1 MTPPFRGTWFRYPS
15 QVALRLETLQRLI
28 EGPSGDGTTG
38 PALQFI
44 EDGKGEGFALQ
55 LENGQKDHLFEF
67 SKVSR
72 RHQSP
77 LAKFRSWSLSTSI
90 DVDNV
95 YIEYDEG
102 RVQKVA
108 EKKRAARIP

>member
-1 MTPPFRGTWFRYPS
+1 MKRFTYTVIACIILSASPLLAS
-15 QVALRLETLQRLI
+15 SSAK
-28 EGPSGDGTTG
+28 
-38 PALQFI
+38 ACFI
-44 EDGKGEGFALQ
+44 GK

-67 SKVSR
+67 PKVSR

-77 LAKFRSWSLSTSI
+77 LAKFRSWSLSTSV